1 MAAPGSGR
9 WVNSH
14 FQEFCHKWQHVAV
27 PCSERSGTF
36 LPSVELLLSG
46 VCSAHPPS
54 TVISA
59 LLLPGALAPPAHCS
73 LLFLKPW
80 TAFQFCCSRNARILS
95 PLKKT
100 TSESRHL
107 QWLQRDTQGFSASIF
122 SHFEFTARIIF
133 LATLF
138 AKAKLSNRQMHS
150 HTNIC
155 MHTGRLCFM
164 FKIGSHSLCHCGWL

>member
-9 WVNSH
+9 WVNGH
-14 FQEFCHKWQHVAV
+14 LQEFCHKWQHVAV
-27 PCSERSGTF
+27 PCSERSGAF
-36 LPSVELLLSG
+36 LPSVELPLSG

-80 TAFQFCCSRNARILS
+80 TAFQFCCSQNARILS

-100 TSESRHL
+100 TSESCHL
-107 QWLQRDTQGFSASIF
+107 GYTVILRVS
-122 SHFEFTARIIF
+122 
-133 LATLF
+133 LLP
-138 AKAKLSNRQMHS
+138 LS
-150 HTNIC
+150 HTLSSQPELSFLQHYSQKQNYETDKC
-155 MHTGRLCFM
+155 THTHKHTHAHREVVF
-164 FKIGSHSLCHCGWL
+164 HV